1 MKLLLFFFIGACTGS
16 LYSLVFSVIFFEI
29 VLHWPSFRVK
39 IVLQKSPKC
48 PELSYFLRKK
58 KLYASCI
65 SMWLIPN
72 FPDLDILLIIALR
85 RQLRRVWIR
94 YFYNHLHDILWLV
107 DVLLNFLS
115 PQAKRCGNIAY
126 EHGIYN
132 LPHELPNDL
141 RLWKLGNI
149 RKVSKPCIM
158 IAQRPIALR
167 RP

>member
-1 MKLLLFFFIGACTGS
+1 MHVLDPCILLYFQWFFLKLSCIGLHLGS
-16 LYSLVFSVIFFEI
+16 KLSCKNPQN
-29 VLHWPSFRVK
+29 VLS
-39 IVLQKSPKC
+39 C

-158 IAQRPIALR
+158 IGQRPIALR